1 MRAGRLLLLS
11 LLGSIGM
18 AGPARASDADEV
30 PAFLRRPIRTVE
42 EAEETAPA
50 DSEEDP
56 LRELMKRVRVGGEES
71 EGSFFSIQTGDESI
85 QTGDEDPAEDE
96 APREIAQEEESV
108 PYPDPVPA
116 PPPAERPAE
125 DPCGEL
131 RTALRE
137 REDYLR
143 RVAAERDAYAW
154 VENPRDAQA
163 LRLLQSLRRCA
174 EHPEDEDCR
183 PPPIERR
190 LEELEPP
197 RHVYERWPSELE
209 AEGKEPDAVPHDP
222 VTLDLLHRLEQCER
236 RRNPQPLL
244 GR

>member
-1 MRAGRLLLLS
+1 RADRGQAEARGALPHRQGASRSGEPDGRSGGMRAGRLLLLS

-96 APREIAQEEESV
+96 APREIAQEEE
-108 PYPDPVPA
+108 
-116 PPPAERPAE
+116 
-125 DPCGEL
+125 
-131 RTALRE
+131 
-137 REDYLR
+137 
-143 RVAAERDAYAW
+143 
-154 VENPRDAQA
+154 
-163 LRLLQSLRRCA
+163 
-174 EHPEDEDCR
+174 
-183 PPPIERR
+183 
-190 LEELEPP
+190 
-197 RHVYERWPSELE
+197 
-209 AEGKEPDAVPHDP
+209 
-222 VTLDLLHRLEQCER
+222 
-236 RRNPQPLL
+236 
-244 GR
+244 